1 VVVIRSPS
9 PRRFERSSPGMRE
22 DRGERRNRF
31 GGSRLDSRFDGFESG
46 GKGKGKSKEQMSTW
60 GNGGAASLEPAWQVH
75 ARRRWRVRRAI
86 LDAAQARGV
95 AHDDGELSGGNGD
108 TSRWWSRPSPPSKGK
123 GSGGK
128 GSARGSTGGYQVSST
143 RVHVSNLPK
152 DITEG
157 NLEHLFGQHG
167 DVLGLQ
173 LLTAGGRSSGPG
185 QICAIVRFSS
195 NEDAEASI
203 TALHN
208 KHEVRP
214 GDGPIIVKLAKPN
227 PRWDSPQP

>member
-1 VVVIRSPS
+1 MESWHGGEVVVIRSPS
-9 PRRFERSSPGMRE
+9 PRRSSPGMRE

-46 GKGKGKSKEQMSTW
+46 GKGKGKSKEW

-108 TSRWWSRPSPPSKGK
+108 TGRWWSRPSPPSKGK
-123 GSGGK
+123 GGGK
-128 GSARGSTGGYQVSST
+128 SRGSSGYQVSST

-227 PRWDSPQP
+227 PRWDT